1 MPESIQGIASANA
14 KIPLPVPV
22 TSGGNEKTQQA
33 ISQNSKAGDVLTAS
47 IDQSG
52 TYSTKNTGAAMVMAA
67 STTAKV
73 AMEINSVTNQ
83 VISSMKKLP
92 APIDLTAVTEVKN
105 EIRAGT
111 YIYDSAKVVDA
122 LQKAYHD
129 MI

>member
-1 MPESIQGIASANA
+1 MSYSVQGIAGASG
-14 KIPLPVPV
+14 KITLPVPV
-22 TSGGNEKTQQA
+22 TSGGNEKTRQA
-33 ISQNSKAGDVLTAS
+33 VSLNSTAGDVLAAS
-47 IDQSG
+47 MDQSN
-52 TYSTKNTGAAMVMAA
+52 TYTTKSTGAAMVMAA

-92 APIDLTAVTEVKN
+92 APIDLTAVSEVKA

-111 YIYDSAKVVDA
+111 YIYDSSKVMDA
-122 LQKAYHD
+122 LQRAYEE